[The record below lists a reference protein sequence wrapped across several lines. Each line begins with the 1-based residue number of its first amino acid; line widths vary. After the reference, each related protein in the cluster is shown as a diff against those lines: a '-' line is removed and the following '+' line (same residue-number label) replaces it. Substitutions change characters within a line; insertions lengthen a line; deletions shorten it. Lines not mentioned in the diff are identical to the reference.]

1 MRARFGI
8 AAALTRAWVRL
19 YTIRMPLDLRETRRA
34 EIDADLWEHEKDAQ
48 EAGMPPVITEMEILL
63 RAVLGVPDDVS
74 WRFEAIQARRAASLE
89 GRIPMMAFS
98 VRQIRWMGLVGM
110 GGGILWA
117 GRYFVP
123 VALEP
128 ERAVRGYGHLAL
140 SVLLVVGLVGFY
152 AQQRDRVGK
161 AGKAGFVLLFT
172 SFLAWP
178 ALLILFVFGVEENT
192 LVMGV
197 LALAFAFLLAPGFLL
212 LGLGLKDHT
221 RAVPLAIGTVMFVL
235 WLLPR
240 AALVH
245 YFPLAAAF
253 LYGGNSPPGAFLM
266 GIGLTLMGY
275 SVFRKAAAPPAPA
288 LSRQ

>member
-1 MRARFGI
+1 MSPRFGI

-19 YTIRMPLDLRETRRA
+19 YTMRMPAILRETRRA

-48 EAGMPPVITEMEILL
+48 EAGVPRVLIEMEILL
-63 RAVLGVPDDVS
+63 RAVLGIPDDVS
-74 WRFEAIQARRAASLE
+74 WRFEAVQARRAASLE

-110 GGGILWA
+110 VGGILWA
-117 GRYFVP
+117 GRYLVP
-123 VALEP
+123 VELEP
-128 ERAVRGYGHLAL
+128 GRAVRGYGHIAL

-172 SFLAWP
+172 SLLAWS
-178 ALLILFVFGVEENT
+178 ALLVLWVFGVGEDT
-192 LVMGV
+192 LVMGL

-212 LGLGLKDHT
+212 LGLGLKGQT
-221 RAVPLAIGTVMFVL
+221 RGVPLAIGTVMFVL

-240 AALVH
+240 ASLLH
-245 YFPLAAAF
+245 YFPSAAAF

-275 SVFRKAAAPPAPA
+275 SVFRKAAAPPAA
-288 LSRQ
+288 VLSHQ

>member
-1 MRARFGI
+1 MSPQFGV

-19 YTIRMPLDLRETRRA
+19 YTIRMPSDLRETRRA
-34 EIDADLWEHEKDAQ
+34 EIDADVWEHEKDAQ
-48 EAGMPPVITEMEILL
+48 QAGVPRVVVELEILL

-89 GRIPMMAFS
+89 GRMPMMTVS

-110 GGGILWA
+110 VGGMLWA
-117 GRYFVP
+117 GRYLVP
-123 VALEP
+123 VELEP
-128 ERAVRGYGHLAL
+128 GQVVRGYGHLAL

-152 AQQRDRVGK
+152 AQERERVGK
-161 AGKAGFVLLFT
+161 AGKAGFVLVFT
-172 SFLAWP
+172 SLLAWS
-178 ALLILFVFGVEENT
+178 ALLVLWLLGVGEDT
-192 LVMGV
+192 VVMGL

-212 LGLGLKDHT
+212 LGLGLKGPT
-221 RAVPLAIGTVMFVL
+221 RGVPLAIGTVMLVL

-240 AALVH
+240 ASLLH
-245 YFPLAAAF
+245 YLPSVAAF

-275 SVFRKAAAPPAPA
+275 SVYRNAAGPPAAA
-288 LSRQ
+288 LSPQ